1 MIDMMN
7 NNMKPLLDLEHGCCW
22 LLMISLGKKRVRRQ
36 KNQGRLYADKSDTT
50 NMYDELD
57 EH

>member
-1 MIDMMN
+1 MMN

-22 LLMISLGKKRVRRQ
+22 LLFSLAKKRVSRQ
-36 KNQGRLYADKSDTT
+36 KNQGRLFADKSDTT
-50 NMYDELD
+50 YVICNMYDELD